1 MSSPT
6 SIDLSRFNFD
16 NLQQLISFGVKYIQA
31 IKAGLNDDAK
41 QQFNNI
47 LNIMRNYNFTITED
61 QINDNFINK
70 VRAEYTAKN
79 KSLPILASSATP
91 EEIAKYNSMREG
103 GGGRK
108 SKKSRKTKHRRR
120 QHRKTKSRAKQ
131 PRK

>member
-6 SIDLSRFNFD
+6 SIDLSKFNFD

-47 LNIMRNYNFTITED
+47 LNIMSNYDFTITED

-70 VRAEYTAKN
+70 VRAEYKAKN
-79 KSLPILASSATP
+79 KSLPMLASSATP

-103 GGGRK
+103 GGRK
-108 SKKSRKTKHRRR
+108 SKKSRKTKRRRR
-120 QHRKTKSRAKQ
+120 QQRKTKSRAKQ